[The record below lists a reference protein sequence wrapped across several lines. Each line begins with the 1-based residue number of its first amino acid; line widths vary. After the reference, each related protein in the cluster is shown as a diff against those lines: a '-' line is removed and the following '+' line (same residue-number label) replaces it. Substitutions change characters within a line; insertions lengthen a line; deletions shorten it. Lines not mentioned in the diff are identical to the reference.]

1 MAIKPSG
8 ETLLNPNIKVLV
20 QDKKLS
26 KLSPELEADFVSATV
41 SEDLEAPS
49 MFELKFV
56 TWDVEKQEFTWIDE
70 EVFELGDTVEIQ
82 MGYKKDLQTV
92 MVGEITGLEPEFFQD
107 ETPILV
113 VRGHDLRHRLLRGRQ
128 TKSFTN
134 MTDSD
139 IVSQIAK
146 GKELTS
152 EVKDTKVKLEY
163 VLQHNQTD
171 WEFLQERAARLGYE
185 VAIDHKTLYFRPHNH
200 KEEKLL
206 TLTYGDDLDE
216 FFPRL
221 STMNQV
227 YQVKVQG
234 WLPKEKKPIFG
245 KAAVGKEGGKMK
257 GSTSGAKEVQKV
269 FGLSSYT
276 VVNQSVSSKAEA
288 EQMALGQFQDR
299 AIAYITGEGNSHG
312 NPYLRA
318 GKVIE
323 IAGVGKKFGGLYYIV
338 SVEHSYSESQG
349 YQTSFTVRRNAT

>member
-1 MAIKPSG
+1 MPKKPSG
-8 ETLLNPNIKVLV
+8 EALLNPNIKILV
-20 QDKKLS
+20 QGKPLT
-26 KLSPELEADFVSATV
+26 PEVEADFVSATV

-56 TWDVEKQEFTWIDE
+56 TWDVEKQEFTWIDQ

-113 VRGHDLRHRLLRGRQ
+113 VRGHDFRHRLLRGRQ
-128 TKSFTN
+128 TKSFTQ
-134 MTDSD
+134 MKDSE

-146 GKELTS
+146 GKGLTPKV
-152 EVKDTKVKLEY
+152 EDTKVKLEY

-171 WEFLQERAARLGYE
+171 WEFVQERAARLGYE
-185 VAIDHKTLYFRPHNH
+185 VAVDNKTLYFRPPDNG
-200 KEEKLL
+200 EQKLL

-234 WLPKEKKPIFG
+234 WLPKEKKPILG
-245 KAAVGKEGGKMK
+245 KAAVGKEGGTMK
-257 GSTSGAKEVQKV
+257 GSTSGAKEVQKA
-269 FGLSSYT
+269 FGLSSDT
-276 VVNQSVSSKAEA
+276 IVNQSVSSKAEA
-288 EQMALGQFQDR
+288 DRMALGQFKERLLD
-299 AIAYITGEGNSHG
+299 YITGEGTCQGYPN
-312 NPYLRA
+312 LRA

-323 IAGVGKKFGGLYYIV
+323 IAGVGKKFGGLYYLMT
-338 SVEHSYSESQG
+338 VEHSYSESQG
-349 YQTSFTVRRNAT
+349 YQTFFTVRRNAT